1 MTASHAPLLDAI
13 AFQLAAALERY
24 EQDVGALTRSWL
36 DMDLYREVSEQV
48 DQIRLYS
55 ASLPQLSVPW
65 VELLIAHAELIHQM
79 WRAQNARAVP
89 GEDTFAQTHERHAR
103 AVRTLHQGCLCLLA
117 RPGDPGAGFAGG
129 RAASAA

>member
-1 MTASHAPLLDAI
+1 MTASHAPILDAI

-24 EQDVGALTRSWL
+24 EQDVGALAESWL
-36 DMDLYREVSEQV
+36 DMELYRQVSEQV

-79 WRAQNARAVP
+79 WRAQNAGAAA
-89 GEDTFAQTHERHAR
+89 GDHAFAQSRERHAQAAR
-103 AVRTLHQGCLCLLA
+103 GLHQACLRLLA
-117 RPGDPGAGFAGG
+117 RPDERWGGFAGVG
-129 RAASAA
+129 AAR